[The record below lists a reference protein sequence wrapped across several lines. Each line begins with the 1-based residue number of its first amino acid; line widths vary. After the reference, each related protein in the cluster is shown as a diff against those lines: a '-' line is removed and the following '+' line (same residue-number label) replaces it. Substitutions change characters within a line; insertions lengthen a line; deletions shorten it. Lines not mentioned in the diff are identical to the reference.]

1 MLLLGQA
8 LIVPA
13 CRSTVDFRADKKRLQ
28 RLGTGLPLGLGGVA
42 EQAADLADITGEDSG
57 L

>member
-1 MLLLGQA
+1 VSKA

-13 CRSTVDFRADKKRLQ
+13 GRSTVDFRADKKRLQ
-28 RLGTGLPLGLGGVA
+28 RLGAGLPVGVGGVA
-42 EQAADLADITGEDSG
+42 EQAADLADITGEDSD